1 MMLFALVNGVVLDQ
15 NSGFG
20 LVFSSKS
27 QPHRHRHLTDAPVS
41 FSDNPVVQ

>member
-27 QPHRHRHLTDAPVS
+27 QPHRHPTDAPVS